1 MKRLY
6 GDIVRLLC
14 MGLLGGVFSACSPTD
29 VDRTVLDDEF
39 RQLVSCMEAG
49 LDVEGRGYAVGKRIA
64 ELADDGERRRCLEA
78 FGRLVL
84 SRETGGVDDGL
95 LGKRAGRRRDLLSPY
110 LYAAERCGVSFTER
124 MGFRMA
130 FVKWL
135 RDEGK
140 RRVSADVPENAGRA
154 SGLHWTEGMYLG
166 HLAQLEF
173 VCLRELER
181 MFVDRMAG
189 RDIPTDEIS
198 RLRPRLEA
206 FLGHPVRTLSEID
219 RAYPVEWERLMRKVK
234 DLERRGVQRTES

>member
-6 GDIVRLLC
+6 GDIVRSLC
-14 MGLLGGVFSACSPTD
+14 MGLLGVVVSACSPAD

-49 LDVEGRGYAVGKRIA
+49 LDVEGRGYAVGKRIV
-64 ELADDGERRRCLEA
+64 EIADDGERRRCLEA

-84 SRETGGVDDGL
+84 SKETGGVDDGL
-95 LGKRAGRRRDLLSPY
+95 LGKRAGRRWDLLSSY
-110 LYAAERCGVSFTER
+110 LHVSERCGVSFTEQ
-124 MGFRMA
+124 MEFRMA
-130 FVKWL
+130 FVRWL
-135 RDEGK
+135 RNESE
-140 RRVSADVPENAGRA
+140 RRESAAVPENAGRV
-154 SGLHWTEGMYLG
+154 SGLHWTAGMYLG

-181 MFVDRMAG
+181 TFADRMAV
-189 RDIPTDEIS
+189 RDIPADEIS

-234 DLERRGVQRTES
+234 DMERRGVRRTES